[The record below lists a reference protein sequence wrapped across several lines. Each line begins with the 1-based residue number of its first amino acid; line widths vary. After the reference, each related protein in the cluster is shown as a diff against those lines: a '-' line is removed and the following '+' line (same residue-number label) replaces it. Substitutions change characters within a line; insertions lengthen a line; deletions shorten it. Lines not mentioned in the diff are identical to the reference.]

1 MEKQKQKKDWLDQL
15 KIIAEIV
22 AIIAAIWFGQI
33 ISSSIKNRELSLK
46 YVQMAA
52 GILSTEPSEDTKYLR
67 NWAVDIINEYSDIKL
82 NEATKEE
89 LRKKRFI
96 LVQPTDDMVVSDDM
110 IVTDEGFLIEVEE

>member
-1 MEKQKQKKDWLDQL
+1 MEKQNQKKDWLDQL

-46 YVQMAA
+46 YVQVAV
-52 GILSTEPSEDTKYLR
+52 GILSSEPSEDTKHLR
-67 NWAVDIINEYSDIKL
+67 SWAADIINEYSDIKL
-82 NEATKEE
+82 NEEAKEE

-96 LVQPTDDMVVSDDM
+96 LIQPTNDMVLSNDM
-110 IVTDEGFLIEVEE
+110 IVTDEGLLIEVEE